1 MGAYLS
7 ARQAANVCGVSERTI
22 RNWVKAG
29 KLSAEK
35 SAGTFRI
42 NREQLDEVLAE
53 SARTSAAADRNR
65 ADSAYLPQ
73 TESADGSAP
82 AFIELVHLVDRLQR
96 ENRDLA
102 GLVGSLQQR
111 LAFADDRIRML
122 EAPKADS
129 PEITPQRDSVYVTD
143 ESISGTSELSQAT
156 PRVRAPWWRWWDRP
170 RPSG

>member
-35 SAGTFRI
+35 SAGSFRI
-42 NREQLDEVLAE
+42 DRDQLDQILAE
-53 SARTSAAADRNR
+53 SAQTSATAERN
-65 ADSAYLPQ
+65 
-73 TESADGSAP
+73 SADFADFPQGTSADQSAP
-82 AFIELVHLVDRLQR
+82 ALVELVHLVDRLQR

-122 EAPKADS
+122 EAPKEEDGLA
-129 PEITPQRDSVYVTD
+129 IAAQRDSVHDVDAMTQ
-143 ESISGTSELSQAT
+143 TPSET
-156 PRVRAPWWRWWDRP
+156 PKRRRWWP
-170 RPSG
+170 W